1 MVRIWL
7 ATTAL
12 AGVLASSAVAQTT
25 GGKPAEPATATSAVE
40 AIAPATDI
48 AYIQSLGADQYL
60 ATRLQ
65 DVDLYAS
72 ANVDAIEA
80 GEIENFVI
88 GADGTI
94 VAAIVDTGSFLGD
107 QSKTV
112 AVPFGRI
119 QWVAGADASLRPVLT
134 ATREDLVAAP
144 AFVVADENPPTA
156 ASPAPATDMA
166 ASTTAPG
173 TGVAAA
179 PTAGIG
185 DYIATLGPE
194 QYLSQTLIGDEVNA
208 GVSSDSDK
216 IGNIN
221 DLILSADGRV
231 DGFVVGVGGFLGLG
245 EKDVGVPFDHIAM
258 TRDENGDAHAA
269 LAANKEQ
276 LRGAPTFDRGL
287 ATDTIAANTTGAVTT
302 GSNAT
307 GAAATG
313 VAAGTAAGI
322 AASGTAPT
330 GLATDTTDGVA
341 TSSTANAQPSDQLTP
356 MTGGDLSAD
365 NLIGASVY
373 GPDNT
378 TIGSIG
384 DLALTPQGQ
393 VDAVIV
399 DVGGFLGI
407 GAKPVAVAMDNL
419 QFMRDSAGKATL
431 TTQFTQD
438 QLRGAPEYNKDTY
451 AQNRDGMRVANPG
464 DLQTAPAAGTAQ

>member
-12 AGVLASSAVAQTT
+12 AGVLASSAMAQTT
-25 GGKPAEPATATSAVE
+25 LVQPAAPTVAGTA
-40 AIAPATDI
+40 APAADI
-48 AYIQSLGADQYL
+48 TYIQSLGTGQYL

-65 DVDLYAS
+65 DIDLYAS
-72 ANVDAIEA
+72 ADADAVQA
-80 GEIENFVI
+80 GEIENFVV
-88 GADGTI
+88 GADGTV

-112 AVPFGRI
+112 AVPYGRI
-119 QWVAGADASLRPVLT
+119 QWVAGTDAALRPVLT
-134 ATREDLVAAP
+134 ATREDLIAAP
-144 AFVVADENPPTA
+144 AFVVADETPSTA

-173 TGVAAA
+173 AGVTTV

-208 GVSSDSDK
+208 GVSSDSEK

-231 DGFVVGVGGFLGLG
+231 EGFVVGVGGFLGLG
-245 EKDVGVPFDHIAM
+245 EKDVGVPFDNIAM
-258 TRDENGDAHAA
+258 TRDETGDAHAA
-269 LAANKEQ
+269 LAASKEQ
-276 LRGAPTFDRGL
+276 LRGAPTFDRGT
-287 ATDTIAANTTGAVTT
+287 AAETIAASTTGAVTT

-307 GAAATG
+307 GAAGTG
-313 VAAGTAAGI
+313 IAAGTAAGI
-322 AASGTAPT
+322 AAAGTAPS
-330 GLATDTTDGVA
+330 GLATDTTDGVV
-341 TSSTANAQPSDQLTP
+341 TSSTANAQSSDQMTP

-365 NLIGASVY
+365 NLIGAPVY

-431 TTQFTQD
+431 TTRFTQD

-464 DLQTAPAAGTAQ
+464 DLQSTPPAGNVQ